1 MTGVPGAGARL
12 GSRVASVA
20 AESPARLIVPTN
32 RRVRLGHVVD
42 AWPVTKMLAAR
53 DFTLTFK
60 QSALGPVWLV
70 LQPLGML
77 AAFVVVFDSIADV
90 STGDV
95 PYAVFSVVGVTVY
108 GFLQLALGFGTR
120 CFVTNKLLIKHVAC
134 PRLAVVHAKLLTA
147 VVQPVLMT
155 LVTLVVILAAGW
167 PLPVNVL
174 LWPLMLLW
182 LAVFAWGLVIGLSAA
197 NVYFRD
203 VAVLVPYLL
212 QAGLLLSPI
221 AYPLSAA
228 PEGLEPF
235 FIANP
240 VTGLVE
246 AWRWCLLGADLDL
259 LAVGVALGWTVVL
272 PVLAWNMFARLEVRF
287 ADVI

>member
-1 MTGVPGAGARL
+1 MPGAGARL

-20 AESPARLIVPTN
+20 AERPARLIVPTR
-32 RRVRLGHVVD
+32 RRVRLRHVVD

-155 LVTLVVILAAGW
+155 LVTVVVILAAGW

-182 LAVFAWGLVIGLSAA
+182 LAVFTWGLVIGLSAA

-246 AWRWCLLGADLDL
+246 AWRWCLLGADVDL
-259 LAVGVALGWTVVL
+259 LAVGIALGWTVVL